1 MTDHALTEAP
11 SLRSLPLA
19 MRAEAGPVA
28 ARGAALPYTLQHG
41 IDPRLLSVPPIME
54 LQRIAGNRAVAGL
67 LQRQPGP
74 GPTGGPGPGPGPT
87 TGPTAGPGATGGP
100 TTGQTGATP
109 TVTATP
115 PDPLADSRIKWIE
128 DLPTTI
134 RLSIDSVGENKLRN
148 RIAKLDASIA
158 RQKAAIDKAAT
169 KDAKDAAT
177 KAMESDADVKAK
189 ADLNAAQGK
198 GWATK
203 RIALMD
209 YMGCSLGG
217 DVGVERYYKALVPF
231 GPEDLWVHPEVA
243 RRLIRVRDDL
253 KAENVPMPDTSV
265 GFALRGRHIH
275 PAKEDKY
282 PGMMTHSLG
291 VAIDWEA
298 YKNVHFKDEALMA
311 LVGAVTGGSHNMN
324 LPAGYLNT
332 IVAMGEASM
341 GKTLTAQ
348 QQKDAA
354 GGDKVIE
361 TIGSEYDRLAGAS
374 DKLRDS
380 LTFDTTKVLEL
391 HHTLIDLQK
400 AIPPAAANLAKA
412 KRRRGKDA
420 AEAVKKAQEAFDSA
434 TAALPAKLAEVK
446 PQLEELFKPWIKAIN
461 DAITATRKEAEPLLG
476 GRPLEEVITDRGLA
490 SKEAAVKAATKPA
503 AGDLAKLVKSSTA
516 TATATT
522 TLRTKVAA
530 ARAYLDEKGTAQEK
544 VDWSARLSDI
554 EARAEKV
561 MTKVGATRSEA
572 QVLSGGAPAAA
583 SAAPTAKAKAPSWAK
598 SVGAWEADLVKQEA
612 AADTGEAALTTANT
626 KLTPEAIQS
635 AHTLRDER
643 AASEAIRAKVTKPQ
657 FEQLQALKVKLFYLQ
672 QASDRLLNDASFMF
686 KEKDARDPGVAQIT
700 GVLGL
705 DPKARADL
713 GGGGFFGTSTAGL
726 EATKKGKPTSR
737 SGFGKQFF
745 QVMARYGFE
754 PAATWHTADTMHFQ
768 VQGLVDQIMPVDA
781 CLEPPADAE
790 SKAKNDKEQAAID
803 AARAKSAAAR
813 TKAAAARTAGEA
825 FSTGAAAAH
834 TTWEKE
840 GGKH

>member
-1 MTDHALTEAP
+1 MTDHLRSDEP
-11 SLRSLPLA
+11 SLRRALA
-19 MRAEAGPVA
+19 NPPERAPGY
-28 ARGAALPYTLQHG
+28 ARDLVPALRT
-41 IDPRLLSVPPIME
+41 DPRTDAPVLSVAPILE
-54 LQRIAGNRAVAGL
+54 LQERAGNLAVTGL
-67 LQRQPGP
+67 LQRQPDPKPGPKPDPKADPKP
-74 GPTGGPGPGPGPT
+74 GPTPGPGQTPGQTPGPGPT
-87 TGPTAGPGATGGP
+87 QGPA
-100 TTGQTGATP
+100 Q
-109 TVTATP
+109 TVTPTP

-134 RLSIDSVGENKLRN
+134 RLSIDSVGDNKLRN
-148 RIAKLDASIA
+148 RIAKLDTSIA
-158 RQKAAIDKAAT
+158 KQRAAMDKAAT
-169 KDAKDAAT
+169 KDAKDAAA
-177 KAMESDADVKAK
+177 KAMETNADVMAK
-189 ADLNAAQGK
+189 AELNKAQGK

-243 RRLIRVRDDL
+243 RRLIKVRDDL

-265 GFALRGRHIH
+265 GFGLRGRHVH

-311 LVGAVTGGSHNMN
+311 LVGAVTGGSHSMN
-324 LPAGYLNT
+324 LPAGYLKA

-354 GGDKVIE
+354 GGEKVIE
-361 TIGSEYDRLAGAS
+361 TIGTEYDRLATAS
-374 DKLRDS
+374 DKMRDS
-380 LTFDTTKVLEL
+380 LTFDTTKLLEL

-420 AEAVKKAQEAFDSA
+420 AEAVKKAQEAFDTA

-446 PQLEELFKPWIKAIN
+446 PQLEELFKPWIKALN
-461 DAITATRKEAEPLLG
+461 DSIAATRKEAEPLLG

-490 SKEAAVKAATKPA
+490 SKEEAVRAATKPA

-522 TLRTKVAA
+522 TIRTKVAA
-530 ARAYLDEKGTAQEK
+530 ARAYLDEKGTDQEK
-544 VDWSARLSDI
+544 VDWSARLADI
-554 EARAEKV
+554 ETRAAKV

-572 QVLSGGAPAAA
+572 QVLGGGAPGADA
-583 SAAPTAKAKAPSWAK
+583 AAPTAKARKPNWTKEVA
-598 SVGAWEADLVKQEA
+598 AWEADLAKQET
-612 AADTGEAALTTANT
+612 AADTGEAALTTANA

-643 AASEAIRAKVTKPQ
+643 AASEKIRAKVTKPQ

-713 GGGGFFGTSTAGL
+713 GGGGFFGTSTSGL
-726 EATKKGKPTSR
+726 DAIKKGKPTAR
-737 SGFGKQFF
+737 SGFGKRFF

-768 VQGLVDQIMPVDA
+768 VRGLVDQIMPADS

-790 SKAKNDKEQAAID
+790 SKAKDEKALAAI
-803 AARAKSAAAR
+803 ASARA
-813 TKAAAARTAGEA
+813 KAAAARTAGEA
-825 FSTGAAAAH
+825 FSTGAEAAH